1 MTDPPDW
8 RGAPAHRRMAGLLRA
23 IAELHDGE
31 QTDASIAAAGAWLQ
45 DRREWRSADVYDHLL
60 DACAPRIGVEKSP
73 EHASGD
79 APLARVEAAYPR
91 ARYIHLTRHPVPAV
105 QSMHREWHTLG
116 YWTIE
121 PELFHH
127 FCLGVWYFQH
137 ARIDRFVAQ
146 RDAERVLR
154 VRSEDLVN
162 SPAPQLRRICTWL
175 RVDDSDDAIDA
186 MCHPERSPYAR
197 LGPSQALGGGD
208 SGYLRD
214 PVLRPTRCPTRST
227 SPPTGAST
235 RGSSSGARARRTD
248 GLWPVTHAGRGA
260 RPRRLQERLRG
271 PTQRLRCAP
280 SPVIVPSMSSPS
292 VRNWRQCAPLPAGE
306 PVSSRSPGRSRA
318 RDDV

>member
-1 MTDPPDW
+1 MTAPQRDPETFAPVFVLCPARSNSTVAVAMIGRHPQLYGFPELALFRRGTVGELMTDPPDW

-121 PELFHH
+121 PALFHH

-214 PVLRPTRCPTRST
+214 PVLRPTQLPDTLDIPADWRVDPWQLV
-227 SPPTGAST
+227 A
-235 RGSSSGARARRTD
+235 A
-248 GLWPVTHAGRGA
+248 LELAGRMGY
-260 RPRRLQERLRG
+260 
-271 PTQRLRCAP
+271 
-280 SPVIVPSMSSPS
+280 
-292 VRNWRQCAPLPAGE
+292 
-306 PVSSRSPGRSRA
+306 GR
-318 RDDV
+318 